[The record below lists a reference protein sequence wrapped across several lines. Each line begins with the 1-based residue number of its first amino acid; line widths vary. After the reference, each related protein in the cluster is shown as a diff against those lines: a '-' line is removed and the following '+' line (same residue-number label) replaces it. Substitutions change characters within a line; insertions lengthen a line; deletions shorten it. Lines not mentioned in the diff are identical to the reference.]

1 MKSVNELGRWVMGLG
16 VAIIVLGALMQVP
29 RLFGW
34 FGRLPGDMRFGNTT
48 VLIGSGIA
56 VSLIL
61 TLVLNLLAAF
71 LRRR

>member
-1 MKSVNELGRWVMGLG
+1 MNDLGKWVMGLG
-16 VAIIVLGALMQVP
+16 LAIVVLGALMQVP

-48 VLIGSGIA
+48 ILIGSGIA
-56 VSLIL
+56 ISLIL
-61 TLVLNLLAAF
+61 TLVLNLLGAL

>member
-1 MKSVNELGRWVMGLG
+1 MAL
-16 VAIIVLGALMQVP
+16 IVLGALMQVP

-56 VSLIL
+56 ISLIL